1 MVWGMVRASVPET
14 HFQAATKMKKL
25 RLKRGI
31 QRGVTLVETLVAML
45 VVAVTIA
52 ATINGYILA
61 ANRAEWSAQS
71 LAAHSLAI
79 QRMEQVRSAS
89 WNLTGEI
96 PVDNVIEA
104 NFPESK
110 SVLDLPISGSNVVSA
125 VTYTTITTVSKT
137 PPLKL
142 VRVDC
147 VWPYR
152 ERGFFTNTLVT
163 YRAPEQ

>member
-1 MVWGMVRASVPET
+1 MRILRFNRVRESA
-14 HFQAATKMKKL
+14 
-25 RLKRGI
+25 
-31 QRGVTLVETLVAML
+31 VTLVEVLVAMM

-52 ATINGYILA
+52 ATVNGYILA

-79 QRMEQVRSAS
+79 QRMEQIRSAT
-89 WNLTGEI
+89 WNMTGEI
-96 PVDNVIEA
+96 SVDDVTEA
-104 NFPESK
+104 NFPAAR
-110 SVLDLPISGSNVVSA
+110 SVLDLPVAGSNIVTA
-125 VTYTTITTVSKT
+125 VTYTRITTISAN
-137 PPLKL
+137 PALKMI
-142 VRVDC
+142 RIDC

>member
-1 MVWGMVRASVPET
+1 MRR
-14 HFQAATKMKKL
+14 L
-25 RLKRGI
+25 RSNRGAES
-31 QRGVTLVETLVAML
+31 GVTLVETLVAMM

-79 QRMEQVRSAS
+79 QKMEQVRSAT
-89 WNLTGEI
+89 WNMTGEF
-96 PVDNVIEA
+96 PVDNIVEA

-110 SVLDLPISGSNVVSA
+110 SVLDLPVSGSNIVSA
-125 VTYTTITTVSKT
+125 VTYTKITTVST
-137 PPLKL
+137 NPALKMI
-142 VRVDC
+142 RVDC

-152 ERGFFTNTLVT
+152 ERGSFTNTLVT
-163 YRAPEQ
+163 YRSPEQ